1 MSLWTV
7 KEVADAT
14 KASYGNNADIDNIC
28 IDSRA
33 AQAGDLFIAID
44 GEHSDGHDYVKAAF
58 DKGAVAALVHKPI
71 DNVDISKLIMVKDT
85 YQALLNLAKAA
96 RIRSHA
102 KIVAITGSVGKT
114 GLKDMLAFALNTQ
127 GRCHKTIGNL
137 NNHFGL
143 PLSLCRMPKN
153 TDFGIFE
160 IGMNHAG
167 EITPLVRLLMP
178 HIATITAIGH
188 AHMEFFNSKQDI
200 AAAKAEIMLGF
211 NGEGRILL
219 PGDDEEFEFL
229 LEKAK
234 HADISVIKSFG
245 STTNHDYYGRN
256 VSLSP
261 VQSRFTF
268 GMQQEHFEVS
278 LKAWGMHYV
287 KTAVATLGLVHM
299 LKADIHKAM
308 EALSSFENPKGRG
321 RICSKQ
327 YQNAQFTIIDDA
339 YNANMD
345 SMKAALS
352 IFSHSE
358 IAPSN
363 RYAILGEMLE
373 LGKQSDNMHLAL
385 LEPIL
390 AAKLAKIW
398 LVGTHMQPL
407 YEALKL
413 QHSNVTYYADV
424 KPLLNDQSIFAH
436 QDAWVLCKGSFGSNI
451 WKIVES
457 LS

>member
-1 MSLWTV
+1 MSLWTI
-7 KEVADAT
+7 KEVASAT
-14 KASYGNNADIDNIC
+14 KSSYICDSNIDNIA
-28 IDSRA
+28 IDSRSI
-33 AQAGDLFIAID
+33 QTGDLFIAIK
-44 GEHSDGHDYVKAAF
+44 GEHSDGHDYVKAAL
-58 DKGAVAALVHKPI
+58 DQGAVAAIVHRSI
-71 DNVDISKLIMVKDT
+71 DGVDSSKLIMVKNT
-85 YQALLNLAKAA
+85 YQALLDLAKAA

-114 GLKDMLAFALNTQ
+114 GLKDMLASVLAKQ
-127 GRCHKTIGNL
+127 GNCHKTIGNL

-178 HIATITAIGH
+178 HIAVITAIGH

-211 NGEGRILL
+211 QGEGRILL

-229 LEKAK
+229 LQKARD
-234 HADISVIKSFG
+234 ADISVIKSFG

-256 VSLSP
+256 ASLSATE
-261 VQSRFTF
+261 SHFNF
-268 GMQQEHFEVS
+268 SMQQQHFNVA
-278 LKAWGMHYV
+278 LKAWGAHYV
-287 KTAVATLGLVHM
+287 KTATAALGLVHM
-299 LKADIHKAM
+299 LKADLHAAI
-308 EALSSFENPKGRG
+308 ESLRDFENPKGRG
-321 RICSKQ
+321 RVSQKQ
-327 YQNAQFTIIDDA
+327 YNNQNFTIIDDA

-352 IFSHSE
+352 IFSHSD
-358 IAPSN
+358 IQPKH

-373 LGKQSDNMHLAL
+373 LGDQSEAMHLAL

-390 AAKLAKIW
+390 QADLSKIW
-398 LVGTHMQPL
+398 LIGEHMQPL
-407 YEALKL
+407 YQTLKQ
-413 QHSNVTYYADV
+413 QHSHVEYYKNVQN
-424 KPLLNDQSIFAH
+424 LLDDPSIFAH
-436 QDAWVLCKGSFGSNI
+436 NDAWVLCKGSFGSNI
-451 WKIVES
+451 WKIVEHV
-457 LS
+457 